1 MTAKPSRRAAL
12 AARRAALAKRERVAK
27 RPAVPLDVAE
37 AYAASLRSLNR
48 ELAAEVR
55 AFVRP
60 WLDARREEQREA
72 ARIARED
79 AAGDL
84 DFGLLRVRLE
94 KIAKD
99 RALDLVDRF
108 GRRINRWN
116 VEDLAAVLR
125 IDIDAEPP
133 AILRLLEAWRR
144 ENVGLIESIAKRLH
158 GDVRDV
164 VRAGAREGTR
174 VETIADQIRDRFGV
188 SESRANLIARDQILK
203 GNADLTV
210 ARASEVGITHY
221 RWSTSH
227 DERVRGNPSGK
238 WPKGLHYALDGKIF
252 AFAEPPIVNL
262 EGDRANP
269 GTDYQCRCVAIPI
282 LGD

>member
-12 AARRAALAKRERVAK
+12 AARRAALSKREKVAR

-37 AYAASLRSLNR
+37 AYAASLRGLNR

-55 AFVRP
+55 AFVAP
-60 WLDARREEQREA
+60 WLERAEARA
-72 ARIARED
+72 D

-116 VEDLAAVLR
+116 VSDLAAVLR

-133 AILRLLEAWRR
+133 AIARLLERWRAQ
-144 ENVGLIESIAKRLH
+144 NVDLISSIAKRLH

-164 VRAGAREGTR
+164 VRAGARAGTR
-174 VETIADQIRDRFGV
+174 VEEISRQIRERFGV

-203 GNADLTV
+203 GNGDLTV
-210 ARASEVGITHY
+210 ARCSEVGITHY

-227 DERVRGNPSGK
+227 DERVRGTPGGK

-252 AFAEPPIVNL
+252 AFADPPIVNTN
-262 EGDRANP
+262 GDRANP
-269 GTDYQCRCVAIPI
+269 SQDYQCRCVPIPI

>member
-1 MTAKPSRRAAL
+1 MKPKASRRAAL
-12 AARRAALAKRERVAK
+12 AARRETLAKREKVAR

-37 AYAASLRSLNR
+37 AYAASLRGLNR
-48 ELAAEVR
+48 DLAAEVR

-60 WLDARREEQREA
+60 WLDARRAEQ
-72 ARIARED
+72 RED

-84 DFGLLRVRLE
+84 DFGLLLVRLE

-116 VEDLAAVLR
+116 VDDLASVLR

-144 ENVGLIESIAKRLH
+144 ENVGLITSIAKRLH
-158 GDVRDV
+158 ADVRDV

-174 VETIADQIRDRFGV
+174 VETIADQIRERFGV
-188 SESRANLIARDQILK
+188 SQSRGNLIARDQILK

-210 ARASEVGITHY
+210 ARCSEVGITRY

-238 WPKGLHYALDGKIF
+238 WPKGLHYALDGQIF
-252 AFAEPPIVNL
+252 EFANPPVVSL
-262 EGDRANP
+262 DGDRANP

>member
-1 MTAKPSRRAAL
+1 MTSRRASL
-12 AARRAALAKRERVAK
+12 AARRAALAGREKVAR

-37 AYAASLRSLNR
+37 AYAAALRGLNR
-48 ELAAEVR
+48 DLAAEVR
-55 AFVRP
+55 RFLAPEIDR
-60 WLDARREEQREA
+60 LRAEQRA
-72 ARIARED
+72 D

-84 DFGLLRVRLE
+84 DFGVLRVRLE

-108 GRRINRWN
+108 GARINRWN
-116 VEDLAAVLR
+116 ASDLASVLR

-133 AILRLLEAWRR
+133 AIRRLLEAWRR
-144 ENVGLIESIAKRLH
+144 ENVGLIESIGKRLH

-164 VRAGAREGTR
+164 VREAARKGTR
-174 VETIADQIRDRFGV
+174 VETLADQVRERFSV

-203 GNADLTV
+203 GNADLTL
-210 ARASEVGITHY
+210 ARCSEVGITKY
-221 RWSTSH
+221 RWSTSK
-227 DERVRGNPSGK
+227 DERVRGTPGGK
-238 WPKGLHYALDGKIF
+238 WPKGLHYALNDQICEF
-252 AFAEPPIVNL
+252 ANPPIVNL
-262 EGDRANP
+262 DGDRANP

>member
-37 AYAASLRSLNR
+37 AYAGALRSLNR
-48 ELAAEVR
+48 DLAAEVR

-60 WLDARREEQREA
+60 WLDARREEQRAE
-72 ARIARED
+72 ARED

-144 ENVGLIESIAKRLH
+144 ENVGLITSIAKRLH

-174 VETIADQIRDRFGV
+174 VETIADQIRERFDV
-188 SESRANLIARDQILK
+188 SQSRANLIARDQILK
-203 GNADLTV
+203 GNGDLTV
-210 ARASEVGITHY
+210 ARCSEVGITHY
-221 RWSTSH
+221 RWSTSR

-252 AFAEPPIVNL
+252 AFADPPIVNL

>member
-1 MTAKPSRRAAL
+1 MKAEPSRRARL
-12 AARRAALAKRERVAK
+12 AARRAALAGREKVAR

-37 AYAASLRSLNR
+37 AYAGALRALNR
-48 ELAAEVR
+48 ELATEVR
-55 AFVRP
+55 AFVAP
-60 WLDARREEQREA
+60 WLERQRAEART
-72 ARIARED
+72 D
-79 AAGDL
+79 AASDL
-84 DFGLLRVRLE
+84 DFGILRVRLE

-116 VEDLAAVLR
+116 VADLAAVLR

-133 AILRLLEAWRR
+133 AIARLLERWRR
-144 ENVGLIESIAKRLH
+144 ENIGLIESIAKRLH

-164 VRAGAREGTR
+164 VRAGARSGTR
-174 VETIADQIRDRFGV
+174 VEEISAQIRERFGV

-210 ARASEVGITHY
+210 ARCSEVGITHY

-227 DERVRGNPSGK
+227 DERVRGTPGGK
-238 WPKGLHYALDGKIF
+238 WPKGLHYALDGKICEF
-252 AFAEPPIVNL
+252 ANPPIANTN
-262 EGDRANP
+262 GDRANP
-269 GTDYQCRCVAIPI
+269 GVDFQCRCVAIPI